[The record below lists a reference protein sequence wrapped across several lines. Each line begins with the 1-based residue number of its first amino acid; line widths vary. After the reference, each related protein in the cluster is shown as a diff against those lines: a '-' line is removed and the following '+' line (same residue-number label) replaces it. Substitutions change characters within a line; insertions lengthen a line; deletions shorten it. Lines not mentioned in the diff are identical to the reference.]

1 LEKNEF
7 SLKDDKG
14 IELQQLIQLY
24 QSNGWVLYT
33 KSPEDLVNAIKNSL
47 FVLSIWKKEKLIGLI
62 RIIGDG
68 ITIIYIQ
75 DILVLPEYQNNG
87 LGKVLMNE
95 VLKKYR
101 SVRQKVL
108 LAQNEEYLDHFYTS
122 IGFSDSKLQNCTAYV
137 MQGS

>member
-1 LEKNEF
+1 LRRN
-7 SLKDDKG
+7 LKRKPYEGKPYVRFDEGGRRKPASTLP
-14 IELQQLIQLY
+14 ISAWRRANSTPITA
-24 QSNGWVLYT
+24 QSSSGCYMV
-33 KSPEDLVNAIKNSL
+33 
-47 FVLSIWKKEKLIGLI
+47 
-62 RIIGDG
+62 
-68 ITIIYIQ
+68 
-75 DILVLPEYQNNG
+75 EYQNNG

>member
-1 LEKNEF
+1 
-7 SLKDDKG
+7 
-14 IELQQLIQLY
+14 
-24 QSNGWVLYT
+24 
-33 KSPEDLVNAIKNSL
+33 
-47 FVLSIWKKEKLIGLI
+47 LI

>member
-1 LEKNEF
+1 MRENLTSGLTRGAGA
-7 SLKDDKG
+7 SLPLLYLFPPG
-14 IELQQLIQLY
+14 GGQTPRQLTACRSSGCY
-24 QSNGWVLYT
+24 M
-33 KSPEDLVNAIKNSL
+33 D
-47 FVLSIWKKEKLIGLI
+47 
-62 RIIGDG
+62 
-68 ITIIYIQ
+68 YIQ